1 MAEDRARMKVPL
13 NSPMSKDRNPS
24 WRQQHLRQ
32 SDYKAPEAVWQPGNA
47 IFRRFANGMLDYD
60 YACNKIFD
68 ALDKVRDHIALT
80 EFEKAVLSIIVPGI
94 VKVGEPPSAVA
105 MTKVRLS
112 PEETMK
118 LRLLVMA
125 KQAENRNYRTGW

>member
-24 WRQQHLRQ
+24 WRQQNLRQ
-32 SDYKAPEAVWQPGNA
+32 ADYKAPEAVWQPPNA
-47 IFRRFANGMLDYD
+47 VFRRFVNGMLDYD
-60 YACNKIFD
+60 YACNKIFA
-68 ALDKVRDHIALT
+68 ALDKVRDHVALT

-94 VKVGEPPSAVA
+94 VKVGEPPSSIA

-118 LRLLVMA
+118 LRLLVMS
-125 KQAENRNYRTGW
+125 KQSENRNYRAGW